1 VRFGVRRSVPA
12 WPSRG
17 EPLAVMD
24 GVGVA
29 RGGREVLRGVS
40 LTLSSGEVLAV
51 VGPNGAGKST
61 LLSLLSGDLS
71 VGSGMV
77 SVGGRPVGRW
87 RPAELALWRSV
98 LPQHT
103 TVAFPFTVEQVVAM
117 GRAPWAG
124 TERADEDETAV
135 AEAMAETEVTEFAGR
150 TYSTL
155 SGGERARA
163 ALARVLAQRTP
174 ILLLDEPTAALDLR
188 HQDLVLSVAVARAAA
203 GAGVLAVLHDL
214 NLAAAY
220 ADRVAVVADGRLRA
234 CGPPSEVLTAG
245 LLTEVYQRE
254 VEVLAHP
261 SSGKPLVL
269 PVR

>member
-1 VRFGVRRSVPA
+1 MKRIPPA
-12 WPSRG
+12 WPAQG
-17 EPLAVMD
+17 EPLAVMA
-24 GVGVA
+24 GVGVS
-29 RGGREVLRGVS
+29 RGGREVLRDVS
-40 LTLSSGEVLAV
+40 LTLAAGEVLAV

-61 LLSLLSGDLS
+61 LLSVLSGDLS

-77 SVGGRPVGRW
+77 SIGGRQVGRW

-103 TVAFPFTVEQVVAM
+103 TVTFPFTVEQVVAM

-124 TERADEDETAV
+124 MAQADDDEKAV

-150 TYSTL
+150 TFGTL

-174 ILLLDEPTAALDLR
+174 VLLLDEPTAALDLR
-188 HQDLVLSVAVARAAA
+188 HQDLVLRVAVARAGA

-220 ADRVAVVADGRLRA
+220 ADRVAVVAGGRLRA
-234 CGPPSEVLTAG
+234 CGPPTSVLTSE

-261 SSGKPLVL
+261 RSGTPLVL

>member
-1 VRFGVRRSVPA
+1 
-12 WPSRG
+12 
-17 EPLAVMD
+17 LAVVTD
-24 GVGVA
+24 VGVS
-29 RGGREVLRGVS
+29 RGGREVLRDVS
-40 LTLSSGEVLAV
+40 LTLSAGEVLAI

-61 LLSLLSGDLS
+61 LLSVLSGDLS

-77 SVGGRPVGRW
+77 SIGGRPVGRW

-98 LPQHT
+98 LPQQT
-103 TVAFPFTVEQVVAM
+103 TVAFPFTVGQVVAM

-124 TERADEDETAV
+124 TARADDDETAV
-135 AEAMAETEVTEFAGR
+135 AQAMAETEVTEFARR
-150 TYSTL
+150 TFSTL

-163 ALARVLAQRTP
+163 ALARVLAQRAAMV
-174 ILLLDEPTAALDLR
+174 LLDEPTAALDMR
-188 HQDLVLSVAVARAAA
+188 HQDLVLSVAAARAAS

-220 ADRVAVVADGRLRA
+220 ADRVAVIAGGRLRA
-234 CGPPSEVLTAG
+234 CGPPASVLTAE
-245 LLTEVYQRE
+245 LLSEVYQRE

-261 SSGKPLVL
+261 RSGAPMVL

>member
-1 VRFGVRRSVPA
+1 
-12 WPSRG
+12 
-17 EPLAVMD
+17 
-24 GVGVA
+24 
-29 RGGREVLRGVS
+29 VLRDVS
-40 LTLSSGEVLAV
+40 LTLSAGEVVAV

-61 LLSLLSGDLS
+61 LVSVLSGDLS

-87 RPAELALWRSV
+87 RPGELALWRSV

-103 TVAFPFTVEQVVAM
+103 TVAFPFTVEQVVTM

-124 TERADEDETAV
+124 TARADEDETAV
-135 AEAMAETEVTEFAGR
+135 AAAMAETEVTEFAGR

-174 ILLLDEPTAALDLR
+174 VLLLDEPTAALDLR

-234 CGPPSEVLTAG
+234 CGSPESVLTSE
-245 LLTEVYQRE
+245 LLSEVYQRE

-261 SSGKPLVL
+261 RSGAPLVL